1 MTMEAVYF
9 IVSAETEDREAAYK
23 LRDDIEILI
32 QHRKMAAT
40 VCIQAFDVKPSFG
53 DDNT

>member
-23 LRDDIEILI
+23 LRDDIEIDPVI
-32 QHRKMAAT
+32 QRQ
-40 VCIQAFDVKPSFG
+40 IQIGLGKIG
-53 DDNT
+53 